1 VREILSIHVGQCG
14 NQIADRFWRLVCR
27 EHGLTE
33 AGVPKDGSSSAL
45 ATNTSLEVFF
55 HKVRDGKY
63 VPRAVLVDLEPGVI
77 HRIENGDMSQLFDE
91 GSIVRKIPGAA
102 NNWARG
108 YHTEGEKVIDQV
120 MNVIDA
126 AVEKTKG
133 LQGFLLTHSV
143 GGGSGSGLGSLILE
157 KLRAAYPKKKIF
169 TFSVVPSPLI
179 SDSAVEPYNAIL
191 TLQRILNHADAC
203 VVLDNEALFR
213 TVKSKLKRNPNYM
226 DLNHL
231 IALIMSSVTASLRFP
246 GKLNTDLGEFI
257 TNLVPF
263 PGNHFFT
270 ASFAPMRGPGETQ
283 GRIAFEDLAKE
294 TFAQDNFTA
303 AIDWKD
309 GVYLSACAL
318 FRGDVRAKEVDENVA
333 AIRKGLNYANYL
345 PAQGGLKI
353 GVAETAPDGFASSGL
368 ALVNHTGIAAV
379 FERLVTQFDIMF
391 DNHAYTHWYE
401 GAGVSRE
408 MMASARDSIA
418 AMAKSYRDAS

>member
-14 NQIADRFWRLVCR
+14 NQIADRFWRLVLR

-33 AGVPKDGSSSAL
+33 SGTPKAGANVA
-45 ATNTSLEVFF
+45 ANANMEVFF
-55 HKVRDGKY
+55 HKVREGKY
-63 VPRAVLVDLEPGVI
+63 IPRAVLVDLEPGVI
-77 HRIENGDMSQLFDE
+77 ARIEGGDMAQLFDE

-108 YHTEGEKVIDQV
+108 YNVEGERIIDQI

-126 AVEKTKG
+126 AVEKTKS
-133 LQGFLLTHSV
+133 LQGFLLTHSI

-157 KLRAAYPKKKIF
+157 RLRQAYPKKKIF
-169 TFSVVPSPLI
+169 TFSVAPSPLI

-191 TLQRILNHADAC
+191 TLQRILDNADAA
-203 VVLDNEALFR
+203 VLLDNEALFR
-213 TVKSKLKRNPNYM
+213 IAKAKLNRSPNYM
-226 DLNHL
+226 DLNHI

-246 GKLNTDLGEFI
+246 GKLNTDLSEYV

-263 PGNHFFT
+263 PGNHFLT
-270 ASFAPMRGPGETQ
+270 ASFAPMRDPGQEGQ
-283 GRIAFEDLAKE
+283 VRINFPDVARE

-303 AIDWKD
+303 AIDWTN

-318 FRGDVRAKEVDENVA
+318 FRGDVKAKEVEENMA
-333 AIRKGLNYANYL
+333 AIRKTLNFASYVPTGVKL
-345 PAQGGLKI
+345 
-353 GVAETAPDGFASSGL
+353 GVAETAPEGFASSGL

-379 FERLVTQFDIMF
+379 FERLVANFDIMF

-401 GAGVSRE
+401 NAGVSRD
-408 MMASARDSIA
+408 MMATARNTIA
-418 AMAKSYRDAS
+418 NLAKSYRDAS

>member
-14 NQIADRFWRLVCR
+14 NQIADRFWRLVLR

-33 AGVPKDGSSSAL
+33 SGTPKAGANM
-45 ATNTSLEVFF
+45 AANANMEVFF

-63 VPRAVLVDLEPGVI
+63 IPRAVLVDLEPGVI
-77 HRIENGDMSQLFDE
+77 ARIEGGDMAQLFDE

-108 YHTEGEKVIDQV
+108 YNVEGERIIDQI

-126 AVEKTKG
+126 AVEKTKS
-133 LQGFLLTHSV
+133 LQGFLLTHSI

-157 KLRAAYPKKKIF
+157 RLRQAYPKKKIF
-169 TFSVVPSPLI
+169 TFSVAPSPLI

-191 TLQRILNHADAC
+191 TLQRILANADAA
-203 VVLDNEALFR
+203 VLLDNEALFR
-213 TVKSKLKRNPNYM
+213 IAKSKLNRSPNYM
-226 DLNHL
+226 DLNHI
-231 IALIMSSVTASLRFP
+231 IALIMSSVTSSLRFP
-246 GKLNTDLGEFI
+246 GKLNTDLSEYV

-263 PGNHFFT
+263 PGNHFLT
-270 ASFAPMRGPGETQ
+270 ASVAPMRGPGQEGQ
-283 GRIAFEDLAKE
+283 VRINFPDVARE

-303 AIDWKD
+303 AIDWTN

-318 FRGDVRAKEVDENVA
+318 FRGDVKAKEVEENMA
-333 AIRKGLNYANYL
+333 AIRKTLNFASYVPTGVKL
-345 PAQGGLKI
+345 
-353 GVAETAPDGFASSGL
+353 GVAETAPEGFASSGL

-379 FERLVTQFDIMF
+379 FERLVANFDIMF

-401 GAGVSRE
+401 NAGVSRD
-408 MMASARDSIA
+408 MMATARNTIA
-418 AMAKSYRDAS
+418 NLAKSYRDAS

>member
-1 VREILSIHVGQCG
+1 MREILSIHVGQCG
-14 NQIADRFWRLVCR
+14 NQIADRFWRLVLR

-33 AGVPKDGSSSAL
+33 AGVPKDGGHAAGNNS
-45 ATNTSLEVFF
+45 NMEVFF

-77 HRIENGDMSQLFDE
+77 ARIESGDMSQLFDE

-108 YHTEGEKVIDQV
+108 YNVEGERVIDQI

-133 LQGFLLTHSV
+133 LQGFLLTHSI

-157 KLRAAYPKKKIF
+157 KLRAAYPKKRIF

-191 TLQRILNHADAC
+191 TLQRILNHADAA
-203 VVLDNEALFR
+203 VILDNEALFR
-213 TVKSKLKRNPNYM
+213 IAKAKLKRSPNYM
-226 DLNHL
+226 DLNHI
-231 IALIMSSVTASLRFP
+231 IALIMSSITASLRFP
-246 GKLNTDLGEFI
+246 GKLNTDLGEFV

-263 PGNHFFT
+263 PGNHFLT
-270 ASFAPMRGPGETQ
+270 ASFAPMRAAGQEGQ
-283 GRIAFEDLAKE
+283 GRIDFADLARE
-294 TFAQDNFTA
+294 TFSQESFTA
-303 AIDWKD
+303 AIDWQ
-309 GVYLSACAL
+309 GVYLAACAL
-318 FRGDVRAKEVDENVA
+318 FRGDVRAKEVDENMA
-333 AIRKGLNYANYL
+333 AVRKTLSYASYL

-353 GVAETAPDGFASSGL
+353 GVAETAPEGFASSGL

-379 FERLVTQFDIMF
+379 FERLVSQFDIMF

-401 GAGVSRE
+401 GAGVSRDD
-408 MMASARDSIA
+408 MAAARNAIA
-418 AMAKSYRDAS
+418 DLAKSYRDAS